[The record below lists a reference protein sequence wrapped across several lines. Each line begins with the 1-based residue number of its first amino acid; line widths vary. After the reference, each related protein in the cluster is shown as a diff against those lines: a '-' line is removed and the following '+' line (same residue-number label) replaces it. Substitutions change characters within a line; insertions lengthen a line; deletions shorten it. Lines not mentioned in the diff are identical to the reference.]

1 MIDILTEQRNRIL
14 FPAKAE
20 DFLHA
25 CIQVRDELRSA
36 ANKGGTQAAAEA
48 AGELAADLR
57 SFLIEWKLR
66 GYVNAGEI
74 SAAAIDAESDAFLA
88 LAREL
93 GGDAAADAALRE
105 IESVAR
111 SSMKQLAH
119 SYAEGKLNSY
129 WGHDYASGIAP
140 SLRRGA
146 CFSTNNPCKNTL
158 FKKDYPELYQ
168 EMLAEI
174 AREAPDASLE
184 DKVSLLFVKICARHA
199 RALLPI
205 FECTNEKYGFM
216 CVQVNPFNIPN
227 EDSAQKIIE
236 QVEFWQEAF
245 KKELGVERPNIVYKI
260 PAVEKGVE
268 AAKYLSNKGYRL
280 CVTLN
285 FTVSQHEIF
294 AQIISK
300 AKVPGY
306 VVLMGGLL
314 DDKVA
319 ADLKALGIENATEI
333 GRHAAQAVIRKSY
346 ANLRAKGYDQ
356 YASIMTAAVRGPW
369 AISNTLAPVG
379 GAPSCITTLTAKINE
394 FDDAAP
400 QLVPTM
406 DEPID
411 PQIMNELMKSK
422 VFRQAYATPEEQAW
436 DWDSLF
442 SFPPFMAFYD
452 QFREAYAE
460 LTEDVRTYNA

>member
-14 FPAKAE
+14 FPAKGE

-25 CIQVRDELRSA
+25 CIQVREELRGVA
-36 ANKGGTQAAAEA
+36 TQGDIQPAAEA
-48 AGELAADLR
+48 AAELAADLR
-57 SFLIEWKLR
+57 SFLIEWKLLP
-66 GYVNAGEI
+66 YVNTGVLTT
-74 SAAAIDAESDAFLA
+74 AAIDAESDAFLA

-93 GGDAAADAALRE
+93 GGDKAVEAARCE
-105 IESVAR
+105 IESIAH

-119 SYAEGKLNSY
+119 LYAAGKLNSY
-129 WGHDYASGIAP
+129 WGHDYASGIAH

-158 FKKDYPELYQ
+158 FKKDFPELYHA
-168 EMLAEI
+168 MLTEI

-205 FECTNEKYGFM
+205 FECTNEKYGFF

-227 EDSAQKIIE
+227 ADSTRKIIE

-245 KKELGVERPNIVYKI
+245 KKELGVERPNVVYKI
-260 PAVEKGVE
+260 PAAESGVE
-268 AAKYLSNKGYRL
+268 AAKHLSNKGYRL

-285 FTVSQHEIF
+285 FTVAQHEIF
-294 AQIISK
+294 AEILSK
-300 AKVPGY
+300 AKVPGF

-319 ADLKALGIENATEI
+319 ADLKALNMEDSAAL

-346 ANLRAKGYDQ
+346 ANLRAKGYDK

-369 AISNTLAPVG
+369 AISNTLAPMG

-400 QLVPTM
+400 LMVSAM

-411 PQIMNELMKSK
+411 PQIMNALMKSK
-422 VFRQAYATPEEQAW
+422 VFRQAYATLDEQAW
-436 DWDSLF
+436 QWDSLF
-442 SFPPFMAFYD
+442 SFPPFVAFYD

-460 LTEDVRTYNA
+460 LTEDVRTFNG